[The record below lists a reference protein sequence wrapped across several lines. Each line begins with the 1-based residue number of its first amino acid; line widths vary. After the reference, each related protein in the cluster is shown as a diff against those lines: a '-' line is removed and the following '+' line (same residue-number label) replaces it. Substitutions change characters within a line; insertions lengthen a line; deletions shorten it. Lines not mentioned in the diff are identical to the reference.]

1 MSEHDDVR
9 ALLGAYALDAV
20 DDDERRAVEA
30 LVAADPD
37 AARELGDLRAV
48 AARLGAAVDAEP
60 PAGARAAVLA
70 AIASTPQDADER
82 TSPDHDGVPPVV
94 VADMPS
100 ADVPSADVPSADVPS
115 TDVPAAEVPST
126 DVPAAEVPAVTPEF
140 VAAPSVVPPVDERS
154 TPRRGPARWYA
165 LAAAVAIGAAV
176 PGALLVQQVAHT
188 RQVQAEQQQVA
199 DLLTD
204 PSAVLVHED
213 VADGGDV
220 TAILT
225 DTRAVF
231 TAENLPHPDDGRV
244 YQLWVVREGQ
254 PLSAGVMTSDDGTV
268 RQFADDFAPGDA
280 LAVTVE
286 PAGGSAQPT
295 SDPIVVL
302 AAA

>member
-1 MSEHDDVR
+1 FTP
-9 ALLGAYALDAV
+9 GA
-20 DDDERRAVEA
+20 
-30 LVAADPD
+30 
-37 AARELGDLRAV
+37 
-48 AARLGAAVDAEP
+48 
-60 PAGARAAVLA
+60 PAG
-70 AIASTPQDADER
+70 TPEPVA
-82 TSPDHDGVPPVV
+82 GVP
-94 VADMPS
+94 VASPAPASPS
-100 ADVPSADVPSADVPS
+100 AA
-115 TDVPAAEVPST
+115 T
-126 DVPAAEVPAVTPEF
+126 
-140 VAAPSVVPPVDERS
+140 PSVVVPVDERS

-176 PGALLVQQVAHT
+176 PGALLVQQVNHT

-204 PSAVLVHED
+204 PSAVLVHQD

-231 TAENLPHPDDGRV
+231 TAENLPDPDDDRV

-286 PAGGSAQPT
+286 PAGGSEQPT

>member
-20 DDDERRAVEA
+20 DDDERRAVED
-30 LVAADPD
+30 LVAVDPE
-37 AARELGDLRAV
+37 AARELADLRAV
-48 AARLGAAVDAEP
+48 AARLGAAVEAEP
-60 PAGARAAVLA
+60 PAGARDAVLA
-70 AIASTPQDADER
+70 AISATPQDA
-82 TSPDHDGVPPVV
+82 HDTASRIA
-94 VADMPS
+94 ADAP
-100 ADVPSADVPSADVPS
+100 
-115 TDVPAAEVPST
+115 
-126 DVPAAEVPAVTPEF
+126 
-140 VAAPSVVPPVDERS
+140 PSVASPVAERP

-165 LAAAVAIGAAV
+165 LAAAVAVGAAV
-176 PGALLVQQVAHT
+176 PGVLLVQQVNHT

-204 PSAVLVHED
+204 PSAVLVHQD
-213 VADGGDV
+213 VAGAGAV

-231 TAENLPHPDDGRV
+231 TAENLPAPDDDRV

-254 PLSAGVMTSDDGTV
+254 PRSAGVMTDDDGTV

-286 PAGGSAQPT
+286 PAGGSDQPT

>member
-37 AARELGDLRAV
+37 AARELADLRAV
-48 AARLGAAVDAEP
+48 AARLGAAVEAEP
-60 PAGARAAVLA
+60 PVGARDAVLA
-70 AIASTPQDADER
+70 AIASTPQDAPGSTSR
-82 TSPDHDGVPPVV
+82 TTDDVPPAV
-94 VADMPS
+94 VAPAVPATAPGAVGAPPVGGPS
-100 ADVPSADVPSADVPS
+100 VGGPSVAGPSVAGPSVAAPAVVPSAA
-115 TDVPAAEVPST
+115 
-126 DVPAAEVPAVTPEF
+126 
-140 VAAPSVVPPVDERS
+140 ERS

-176 PGALLVQQVAHT
+176 PGALLVQQVNHT

-204 PSAVLVHED
+204 PSAVLVHQD

-231 TAENLPHPDDGRV
+231 TAENLPDPDDGRV
-244 YQLWVVREGQ
+244 YQLWVVREGK

>member
-37 AARELGDLRAV
+37 AARELADLRAV

-60 PAGARAAVLA
+60 PAAARAAVLA
-70 AIASTPQDADER
+70 AIASTPQDAPGSTAR
-82 TSPDHDGVPPVV
+82 TTGDVPPATLTPGASAAAPEAVATPTVAATPVV
-94 VADMPS
+94 PTSDVPPS
-100 ADVPSADVPSADVPS
+100 AVPTVS
-115 TDVPAAEVPST
+115 
-126 DVPAAEVPAVTPEF
+126 
-140 VAAPSVVPPVDERS
+140 ERPL
-154 TPRRGPARWYA
+154 PRRGPARWYA

-204 PSAVLVHED
+204 PSAVLVHQD

-231 TAENLPHPDDGRV
+231 TAENLPAPEDGRV